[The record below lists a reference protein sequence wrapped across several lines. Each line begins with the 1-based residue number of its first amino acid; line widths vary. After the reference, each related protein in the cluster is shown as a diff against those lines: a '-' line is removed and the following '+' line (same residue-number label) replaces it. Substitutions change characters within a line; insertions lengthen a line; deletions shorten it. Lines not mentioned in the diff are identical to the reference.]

1 MNAIY
6 IVIFFAIIRFLWGY
20 RVDKKNKNE
29 PEEESAKSLE
39 RKQNGQEV
47 FAIYKEAASN
57 LPFDEQTKII
67 IALKAVS
74 ILDDKQTKKLIKR
87 HKKGKEIN
95 LPFDE
100 QELLR
105 LSKEAKEYINEVQAK
120 KREEQW
126 QNYLNRFRAYNK
138 AQQDMVLEKLKKEG
152 VADERLFT
160 LKMIQL
166 ESKTSQSNQDEVC
179 DSSNS
184 DCEGETTQTFL
195 EYGEFGDNG
204 KSKRNNWTWVYI
216 VLAVIAVLFIVGLIG
231 DFISQKRLESSVRQE
246 VNDVNYC
253 RSYAAQ
259 YGQQGTAA
267 FSNTYNACMTGKG
280 W

>member
-231 DFISQKRLESSVRQE
+231 DFISQKQLESSVRQE

>member
-57 LPFDEQTKII
+57 LPLDEQTKII

-231 DFISQKRLESSVRQE
+231 DFISQKQLESSVRQE

>member
-184 DCEGETTQTFL
+184 DCEGETSQTFL

-231 DFISQKRLESSVRQE
+231 DFISQKQLESSVRQE